1 MESGNYKNFAEAI
14 EEALAEIG
22 EIHYCLRLYVA
33 GTTTNSVRALENIK
47 KICEEHL
54 PDQYQLEV
62 VDIYQQPDIARSA
75 NIIAVPT
82 LLKTLPPPLQRIIG
96 DMSNTE
102 KTLRC
107 LDIVPKA
114 KSASSEEME

>member
-1 MESGNYKNFAEAI
+1 METENNKNFAEAI

-22 EIHYCLRLYVA
+22 EIHYCLRLYIA

-54 PDQYQLEV
+54 QDQYELEV
-62 VDIYQQPDIARSA
+62 IDIYQQPEIARSA
-75 NIIAVPT
+75 IIVAVPT

-107 LDIVPKA
+107 LDIVPKD
-114 KSASSEEME
+114 KSASGEG